1 MIPTPLL
8 LDEDLAEDRDE
19 DLDEDLDEDR
29 AEDFW
34 YFKHR
39 SCEVLGKICILNNFE
54 SNVNLSSNLRSCSQC
69 SVV

>member
-39 SCEVLGKICILNNFE
+39 SCEVFVEKMYLEKY
-54 SNVNLSSNLRSCSQC
+54 
-69 SVV
+69 